1 MNEYE
6 RQFIASSETFSDFSV
21 YINLYNIDSLQ
32 DIINLFIKEL
42 RNTLEENNLTNLCKI
57 LDKKNFHIHGKTIE
71 DILTSK
77 KGDLFYICDHI

>member
-32 DIINLFIKEL
+32 DIINLFIK
-42 RNTLEENNLTNLCKI
+42 
-57 LDKKNFHIHGKTIE
+57 
-71 DILTSK
+71 
-77 KGDLFYICDHI
+77 